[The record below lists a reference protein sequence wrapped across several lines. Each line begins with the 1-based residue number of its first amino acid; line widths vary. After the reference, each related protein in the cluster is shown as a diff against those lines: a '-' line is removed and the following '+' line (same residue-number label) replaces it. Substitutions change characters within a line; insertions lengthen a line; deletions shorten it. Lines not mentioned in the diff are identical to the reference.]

1 MQLSK
6 SAAEL
11 KWYTKRYLFSTRDGS
26 KGGAENRRRQI
37 ENKSGNG
44 RHKSNHTNN
53 YSKCEWCK
61 TQRKEETRKEH
72 EEDVG
77 QSKKKSNKCEIGV
90 PGEGEREKGTEVE
103 SEEIMAEKLSKL
115 MKNIKP
121 QFQ

>member
-72 EEDVG
+72 KEDVG
-77 QSKKKSNKCEIGV
+77 QSKKSLTNVKLESQEK
-90 PGEGEREKGTEVE
+90 ERERKGQ
-103 SEEIMAEKLSKL
+103 K
-115 MKNIKP
+115 
-121 QFQ
+121 